1 MKVSEFRKL
10 IREEVRKVLV
20 YESKMLK
27 NVKAFT
33 QVKINGR
40 NSLSTAKVQKLFG
53 SFLSIKRGPTRNGYV
68 NNYVV
73 DLNVDA
79 LVSLL
84 KSNKDYKTID
94 VDYAVEIIFKD
105 NDSVFLK
112 GLPKDVFNNIAK
124 AGKTDTNTSAKA
136 TANSSDLKKIEGFI
150 LSHPAFES
158 TSPSRLK
165 SITKE
170 IFEEWKAVA
179 ENYND
184 LQAYLDE
191 MDEHGGLEA
200 FM

>member
-1 MKVSEFRKL
+1 MKASEFRKL
-10 IREEVRKVLV
+10 IREEVRKVLE

-33 QVKINGR
+33 QVKIIGR

-112 GLPKDVFNNIAK
+112 GLPKDVSKTIVK
-124 AGKTDTNTSAKA
+124 AGKTDSNISAKA
-136 TANSSDLKKIEGFI
+136 TANSSDRKKIEDFV
-150 LSHPAFES
+150 LSHPAFEEA
-158 TSPSRLK
+158 SPSRLK
-165 SITKE
+165 RITKE
-170 IFEEWKAVA
+170 IFDEWNAVA
-179 ENYND
+179 ENYSN
-184 LQAYLDE
+184 LQDYLDE
-191 MDEHGGLEA
+191 LDEYGVEGFL
-200 FM
+200 